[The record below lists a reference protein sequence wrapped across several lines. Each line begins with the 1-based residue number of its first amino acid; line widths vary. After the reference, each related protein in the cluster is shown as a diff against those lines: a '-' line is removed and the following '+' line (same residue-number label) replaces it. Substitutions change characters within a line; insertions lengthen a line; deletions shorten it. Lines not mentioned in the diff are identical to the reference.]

1 MENWANDCEMI
12 GARSKSQ
19 KIDIF
24 DFSSENLMRMRATEF
39 VYDFKVLTYQVWGIL
54 FSKTT
59 MEMKE
64 FGDFE
69 TWIEKCAES
78 ISD

>member
-24 DFSSENLMRMRATEF
+24 DFSYEIFMRATEF

-59 MEMKE
+59 IEMKE

-69 TWIEKCAES
+69 TWIEKCAKS

>member
-24 DFSSENLMRMRATEF
+24 DFSSKIFMKATEF

-59 MEMKE
+59 IEMKE